1 MGSLDTFPSTSSLT
15 SSAQTQRPPSPA
27 RAPLSPSST
36 SCADA
41 EEGGVQDEVGDEKP
55 CDGDIDDRWRTPLYG
70 QVSRARHS
78 SGRLHPACVRG
89 GRCMS
94 YPLCFLFFLSLACFS
109 PPLSFPHRP
118 PDSSQERG
126 GYVRGSAARLEARGD
141 EREVTVAEQP
151 DVVAAGGSTQLETL
165 EGRSPEPMEVDELSP
180 QQGAS
185 IGAASN
191 QWQAAA
197 ASASGRHRAPDHDDS
212 AADARE
218 DFSVL
223 GARRWW

>member
-1 MGSLDTFPSTSSLT
+1 
-15 SSAQTQRPPSPA
+15 
-27 RAPLSPSST
+27 
-36 SCADA
+36 
-41 EEGGVQDEVGDEKP
+41 
-55 CDGDIDDRWRTPLYG
+55 
-70 QVSRARHS
+70 
-78 SGRLHPACVRG
+78 
-89 GRCMS
+89 
-94 YPLCFLFFLSLACFS
+94 
-109 PPLSFPHRP
+109 
-118 PDSSQERG
+118 
-126 GYVRGSAARLEARGD
+126 VRGSAARLEARGD
-141 EREVTVAEQP
+141 EREVTLAEQP

-165 EGRSPEPMEVDELSP
+165 EGRSPKPMEVDELSP

-197 ASASGRHRAPDHDDS
+197 AAASGRHRAPDHDDS